1 MAKKL
6 TEGEKRCLED
16 YNAYKK
22 EMEQKGMIFSGTSP
36 DGNLVEIVEIKEHP
50 YFIAAQFHPEFKS
63 RPDRPQPLFVGLIK
77 NAKNRM

>member
-22 EMEQKGMIFSGTSP
+22 KIL
-36 DGNLVEIVEIKEHP
+36 NLEKI
-50 YFIAAQFHPEFKS
+50 
-63 RPDRPQPLFVGLIK
+63 
-77 NAKNRM
+77 

>member
-22 EMEQKGMIFSGTSP
+22 EIL
-36 DGNLVEIVEIKEHP
+36 NLEKI
-50 YFIAAQFHPEFKS
+50 
-63 RPDRPQPLFVGLIK
+63 
-77 NAKNRM
+77 

>member
-22 EMEQKGMIFSGTSP
+22 ENPKP
-36 DGNLVEIVEIKEHP
+36 RKN
-50 YFIAAQFHPEFKS
+50 
-63 RPDRPQPLFVGLIK
+63 LIK
-77 NAKNRM
+77 LVKHMNMLKSYSK